1 MKFKLGVLLTIKIIV
16 CLFFISSTL
25 KIQAQDKPNVVY
37 ILVDDLGYG
46 DVGCYGA
53 TKVKTPNIDKLAS
66 EGKMFTD
73 AHSASAVCTP
83 RDMPCLLD
91 NIRFAAITEKE
102 FGDQHP
108 LAQNY

>member
-53 TKVKTPNIDKLAS
+53 TKVKTPNNWLVKVKCLPMPIRHPRYVPL
-66 EGKMFTD
+66 
-73 AHSASAVCTP
+73 